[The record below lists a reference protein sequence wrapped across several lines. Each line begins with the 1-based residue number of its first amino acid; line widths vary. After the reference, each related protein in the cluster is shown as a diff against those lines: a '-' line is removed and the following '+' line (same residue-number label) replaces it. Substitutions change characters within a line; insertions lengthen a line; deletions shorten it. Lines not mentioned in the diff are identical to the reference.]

1 MGFVRLL
8 KTAQSPLLTSMLSLM
23 KRQKLETHGLLENIV
38 VYIGGGTS
46 LSKLAEEDDSGELKK
61 RKLDKT
67 LGLPLAALGETIQEE
82 GRYLELYYR

>member
-1 MGFVRLL
+1 MFTLAEEHRCLHWW
-8 KTAQSPLLTSMLSLM
+8 
-23 KRQKLETHGLLENIV
+23 RNIV
-38 VYIGGGTS
+38 VYIGGGTT